1 MMAHHTA
8 LPDYRMNA
16 DRSFP
21 DTIMIGRRALLQSA
35 AIALLGAGWTARARA
50 ESYPSRPVRWIV
62 PYTAGGATDV
72 LSRLICQRLSERLG
86 QAFFVENKPGA
97 GSNIGTQAVIGSPPD
112 GYTLLLTSTA
122 NAINASFDPS
132 LPYDF
137 ARGIAPVA
145 GLARIPLVLVV
156 NNDLPVRNVADFIAH
171 AKANPGKLSIA
182 SSGIGTSLHLSGELF
197 KAMAGIQFI
206 HIPYRGSAPGL
217 SDVMSG
223 QIQGMFDN
231 VTSSFELV
239 RSGKLRALGV
249 TTRERSETMPEVP
262 PIADTL
268 PGFETSSFYGVGAP
282 RGTPREI
289 IELLNL
295 EINAALA
302 DSTIKQRLGELGAI
316 PIRGNASQFGA
327 MLDAE
332 TERWRKV
339 VELSGQKKEVRS
351 GQRRGTNNEY
361 PIPLT
366 VSSTPAAITGSAW
379 KIAGSPPRRRRPWPS
394 WRSDVSRCAR

>member
-1 MMAHHTA
+1 
-8 LPDYRMNA
+8 
-16 DRSFP
+16 
-21 DTIMIGRRALLQSA
+21 MIGRRALFYSA
-35 AIALLGAGWTARARA
+35 ACVGLALLGAGWTASARA
-50 ESYPSRPVRWIV
+50 DSSYPGRPVRWVV

-86 QAFFVENKPGA
+86 QSFVVENKPGA
-97 GSNIGTQAVIGSPPD
+97 GSNIGTQAVINSPPD

-122 NAINASFDPS
+122 NAINASLDPT

-137 ARGIAPVA
+137 EAGIAPVA

-156 NNDLPVRNVADFIAH
+156 NNELPVHTIADFIAY

-197 KAMAGIQFI
+197 KAMAHIQFV
-206 HIPYRGSAPGL
+206 HVPYRGSAPGL
-217 SDVMSG
+217 TDVMAG

-249 TTRERSETMPEVP
+249 TTRERSEILPDVP

-268 PGFETSSFYGVGAP
+268 SGFETSSFYGVGAP
-282 RGTPREI
+282 HDTPKEIVDLLNREI
-289 IELLNL
+289 NQ
-295 EINAALA
+295 ALG
-302 DSTIKQRLGELGAI
+302 DPTIRQRLGELGAI
-316 PIRGNASQFGA
+316 PIAGNASQFGA
-327 MLDAE
+327 MLNAE

-339 VELSGQKKEVRS
+339 VEMSGQKKE
-351 GQRRGTNNEY
+351 
-361 PIPLT
+361 
-366 VSSTPAAITGSAW
+366 
-379 KIAGSPPRRRRPWPS
+379 
-394 WRSDVSRCAR
+394 